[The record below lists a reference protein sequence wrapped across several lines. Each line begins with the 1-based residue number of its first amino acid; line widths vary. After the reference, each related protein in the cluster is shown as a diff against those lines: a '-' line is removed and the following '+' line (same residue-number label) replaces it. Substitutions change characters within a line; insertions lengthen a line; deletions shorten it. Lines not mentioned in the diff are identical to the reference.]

1 MVGNFEQN
9 ENLRQQINEYGYEDV
24 PIWNILV
31 DLKKHLL
38 KENEANYIQQLE
50 KEIKEYSEK
59 HNCNGIYTR
68 EFNKLQE
75 LKIKLDK
82 AQQQALQGNE
92 LAEKI
97 DKALDELYYSRDI
110 RVYNRAYLVALD
122 VLKVVVTEE

>member
-50 KEIKEYSEK
+50 NEIKEYSEK
-59 HNCNGIYTR
+59 HNCSGIYTR

-97 DKALDELYYSRDI
+97 DKALNDLYYCRSI
-110 RVYNRAYLVALD
+110 RIYNQAYRVALD
-122 VLKVVVTEE
+122 VLKVIVIEE

>member
-38 KENEANYIQQLE
+38 KENEANYIRQLE
-50 KEIKEYSEK
+50 
-59 HNCNGIYTR
+59 R
-68 EFNKLQE
+68 EF
-75 LKIKLDK
+75 
-82 AQQQALQGNE
+82 
-92 LAEKI
+92 AERI
-97 DKALDELYYSRDI
+97 DKALSELYYSRDNRDI
-110 RVYNRAYLVALD
+110 RVYNRAYKVALD